1 MTDIKIE
8 RDKKNELVEELQR
21 YLIDELDTEIG
32 QFEAEFLLDFFVEK
46 AGPAIYNQ
54 ALTDARAVIER
65 KVADIDDELY
75 GIEK

>member
-21 YLIDELDTEIG
+21 YLIDELDTEVG

-54 ALTDARAVIER
+54 ALMDARAVIER
-65 KVADIDDELY
+65 KVVDIDDELY